1 MVVTPVVKKE
11 IVASACLSFDLFYV
25 PRLVTGRLLRIYV
38 LEVGM
43 TVWEGPLLAVSGPTR
58 LLCIQRNVRLG
69 MWSGAA

>member
-1 MVVTPVVKKE
+1 M
-11 IVASACLSFDLFYV
+11 VASAYLSFDLFYV

-58 LLCIQRNVRLG
+58 LVCIQRSLRPGV
-69 MWSGAA
+69 WPGAA